1 MSLRTEANR
10 LAEQLLQGNRRALAR
25 LITQVEN
32 ENPAARPALMAL
44 YAHTGHAHIVGVT
57 GAPGS
62 GKSTLVNEIAKQFR
76 RGGETIGIVA
86 VDPTSPFSGGAVLGD
101 RIRMRDLAGDQGIF
115 IRSMASRGSL
125 GGLAWATGAVVKLL
139 DAAGFDIVLVETVGA
154 GQSEVDIAKAT
165 HTTIVV
171 QAPGMGDDIQ
181 AIKAGI
187 LEIADIFAVNKADR
201 PGAENTVKALQMMQR
216 LGRDDHER
224 HRRHHGDLLPPRP
237 DDGRDG
243 LKLNPEVSNWEPPI
257 LQTVSIRGE
266 GVAEVVTAIRE
277 HRAYL
282 HQSGDFHAR
291 ETARVEIEFA
301 VLLRQALL
309 SDLLARVPTGQL
321 DAILAQLVAR
331 ELDPYTAVEQ
341 LLAAR

>member
-1 MSLRTEANR
+1 MSLRTEENR
-10 LAEQLLQGNRRALAR
+10 LAEQLLQGSRRALAR

-76 RGGETIGIVA
+76 RDGETIGIVA
-86 VDPTSPFSGGAVLGD
+86 VDPTSPYSGGAVLGD

-125 GGLAWATGAVVKLL
+125 GGLARATGAVVKLL

-216 LGRDDHER
+216 LGRDNHER
-224 HRRHHGDLLPPRP
+224 HRRHHSELLPPRLH
-237 DDGRDG
+237 DGRDES
-243 LKLNPEVSNWEPPI
+243 KLGPEVEHWEPPI

-266 GVAEVVTAIRE
+266 GAAEVVTAIRE

-282 HQSGDFHAR
+282 HRSGEFQAR

-309 SDLLARVPTGQL
+309 SDLLTRVPTGQL
-321 DAILAQLVAR
+321 DTILAQLVAR